1 MLLFPLLATGG
12 RYGSLVADFG
22 MGAVYS
28 GTQAS
33 AGTSVT
39 LTVYPDMTWVI
50 TFGSADTPSGTP
62 TSGVWATGVGSDVGF
77 DFEVQYT
84 TAGETGSPVITNDAA
99 SFTQITAPLAIT
111 VSKSLADALADVT
124 VNLRRRGSG
133 VTELTETSQFQANG
147 A

>member
-1 MLLFPLLATGG
+1 MLVMPLLSGVVDFG
-12 RYGSLVADFG
+12 LVADFG

-39 LTVYPDMTWVI
+39 LTVYPDGSWII

-62 TSGVWATGVGSDVGF
+62 TSGRWANGYGF
-77 DFEVQYT
+77 NYEVQYT
-84 TAGETGSPVITNDAA
+84 TAGETGSPNISNDA
-99 SFTQITAPLAIT
+99 SSYTPVTAPLGIT
-111 VSKSLADALADVT
+111 VSKNLANALADVT
-124 VNLRRRGSG
+124 VNIRRIGGSSA
-133 VTELTETSQFQANG
+133 ELTDTSQFQANG